1 MSFFKFIFVF
11 MLQYLCGCFVG
22 ASYEDVSAGAG
33 TLPIHYTGGAAGLA
47 SGKSIEKSVRK
58 VIEKFNN

>member
-1 MSFFKFIFVF
+1 

-22 ASYEDVSAGAG
+22 ASYEDVSAGVG